1 MQHPL
6 NYTILRELCQY
17 IFVLCA
23 QQHGQTKMKPV
34 PILIKKYGNRRL
46 YDSSNS
52 QYVNLDDIA
61 GFVREGKH
69 VQVVDAKTGQD
80 LTRVTL
86 TQIITEDAKEKPTGL
101 PLELLRQLIVASDE
115 VRQEFVMWYLKS
127 AFDTYQKVQDSV
139 QSRLGEVQ
147 SAILSPVDMMKNF
160 LGAPA
165 PAPEQPR
172 AEAEEELNALRK
184 RVAELEARLEKR
196 ARGKRASR
204 RKQKG
209 RV

>member
-1 MQHPL
+1 
-6 NYTILRELCQY
+6 
-17 IFVLCA
+17 
-23 QQHGQTKMKPV
+23 MKSATL
-34 PILIKKYGNRRL
+34 LIKKYGNRRL

-52 QYVNLDDIA
+52 RYVNLDDIA

-86 TQIITEDAKEKPTGL
+86 TQIITEDAKEKQTGL

-147 SAILSPVDMMKNF
+147 SAILSPVDMMKKF
-160 LGAPA
+160 LGAAA
-165 PAPEQPR
+165 PTPPQ
-172 AEAEEELNALRK
+172 AEAQPELDALRK
-184 RVAELEARLEKR
+184 RIVELEARLEKP
-196 ARGKRASR
+196 ARGKQASR
-204 RKQKG
+204 RKKG